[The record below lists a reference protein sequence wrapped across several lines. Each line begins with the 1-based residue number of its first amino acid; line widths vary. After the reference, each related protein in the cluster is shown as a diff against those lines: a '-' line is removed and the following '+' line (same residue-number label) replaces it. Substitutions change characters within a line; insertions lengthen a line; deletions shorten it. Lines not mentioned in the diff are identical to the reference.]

1 MLPRRVRRGRA
12 KSSSG
17 HAKDDR
23 DVFVGDLDALHQRSQ
38 DITAELPIG
47 VSEPLPDVESELLH
61 PAQQQVHFAE
71 RADFV
76 VLTAQRVLELRDP
89 LTQAGDARRKFVL
102 RDEALGIAVDETS
115 EALTQLAQVSGGR
128 LVILP

>member
-1 MLPRRVRRGRA
+1 MLPRKVRRGWA

-47 VSEPLPDVESELLH
+47 VSEPLSDVESELLH

-76 VLTAQRVLELRDP
+76 VLTAHCVLELRDP

-102 RDEALGIAVDETS
+102 RDEAFGIAVD
-115 EALTQLAQVSGGR
+115 
-128 LVILP
+128 